1 MNKTKEELEALLE
14 TCVAF
19 HGHICMGQVL
29 GVRVAVKGMELA
41 APPTPRD
48 LIVAVENE
56 RCLADAVLTVTGT
69 RIGRRTL
76 KFYKYGKMAATFLNC
91 ATGRAYRVH
100 VNYRGPQ
107 PGDDEAA
114 MRAIMTIPDE
124 EVVVWDEVEFSL
136 PEFEQPGRPKRIV
149 DCSVCGERI
158 FDGKELQGPNGPVC
172 IPCMQGGYYSPKKH
186 DAP

>member
-1 MNKTKEELEALLE
+1 MNKTKEELETLLDK
-14 TCVAF
+14 CVAF

-76 KFYKYGKMAATFLNC
+76 KLYKYGKMAATFLNC
-91 ATGRAYRVH
+91 STGKAYRVN

-107 PGDDEAA
+107 PGNDQQA
-114 MRAIMTIPDE
+114 MRAILSLPDE
-124 EVVVWDEVEFSL
+124 EVVAWDEVEFSL
-136 PEFEQPGRPKRIV
+136 PEFEQPGHPKRV
-149 DCSVCGERI
+149 VECSVCGEKI
-158 FDGKELQGPNGPVC
+158 FDGKDLEGRNGPTC
-172 IPCMQGGYYSPKKH
+172 IPCMQGGYYSVK
-186 DAP
+186 AP